1 MLVLFYKKGVF
12 HDKNRVK
19 MQKKRNKCKNYNIT
33 FALFRVFVVKFTLNI
48 LATPYYINNV

>member
-1 MLVLFYKKGVF
+1 
-12 HDKNRVK
+12 

-48 LATPYYINNV
+48 LATPYYINKV